1 MVYQFLTSL
10 NAAVCCQESLW
21 TGGIESL
28 YIMRSFRVQAAES
41 QPAVVRPAGNKT
53 VAVSSISSS
62 EYVEEQLAN
71 LGFCF
76 CFF

>member
-1 MVYQFLTSL
+1 MDRCHREPLHH
-10 NAAVCCQESLW
+10 E
-21 TGGIESL
+21 I
-28 YIMRSFRVQAAES
+28 FRVQAAES

-71 LGFCF
+71 LGLCF